1 MITLKDIEKAH
12 DRIRPFIHRT
22 PILTNSSLNELS
34 GAELF
39 FKCENFQKAGSFKI
53 RGATNAVQ
61 LLSQEDLKKG
71 IATTSSG
78 NHGAALSMAVTRR
91 GGKTHVVMPHNTPK
105 IKVENV
111 KRNGGEIVWCE
122 TSQESREGVLEDLV
136 KKNGSEVIHPYNDE
150 RIIGNLGFGK
160 RILNSDKTMMTG
172 FNAFFDYDDI
182 GNARSSLGLEAR
194 NATLDFGYNY
204 YFKIDDGTDEKV
216 LDGYDLRLASQIP
229 YVHWADLF
237 VNSYEWEGRDRDD
250 IKGMKIGSALLLSP
264 TLNLELA
271 FDDKDKDGL
280 EDEWYANIT
289 FVHPPRSGPSLQDG
303 FLSDS
308 AWKEEKDM
316 SGELLTKVNRNNKIV
331 VEFKGLATISRT
343 D

>member
-1 MITLKDIEKAH
+1 MKKVSSVIFTLFLFSSVNAEDISKKVSEYVSNLIPGEG
-12 DRIRPFIHRT
+12 DTEVSIDLRENYEPDYS
-22 PILTNSSLNELS
+22 ILAVREISKTDNGNLFTQFSL
-34 GAELF
+34 F
-39 FKCENFQKAGSFKI
+39 
-53 RGATNAVQ
+53 
-61 LLSQEDLKKG
+61 
-71 IATTSSG
+71 
-78 NHGAALSMAVTRR
+78 
-91 GGKTHVVMPHNTPK
+91 NT
-105 IKVENV
+105 
-111 KRNGGEIVWCE
+111 
-122 TSQESREGVLEDLV
+122 D
-136 KKNGSEVIHPYNDE
+136 KNNDE

>member
-1 MITLKDIEKAH
+1 MKKVLSIIFTLFLFSSVNAEDISKKVSEYVSNIIPGEG
-12 DRIRPFIHRT
+12 DTEVSIDLRENYEPDYS
-22 PILTNSSLNELS
+22 ILAVREISKTDNGNLFTQFSL
-34 GAELF
+34 F
-39 FKCENFQKAGSFKI
+39 
-53 RGATNAVQ
+53 
-61 LLSQEDLKKG
+61 
-71 IATTSSG
+71 
-78 NHGAALSMAVTRR
+78 
-91 GGKTHVVMPHNTPK
+91 NT
-105 IKVENV
+105 
-111 KRNGGEIVWCE
+111 
-122 TSQESREGVLEDLV
+122 D
-136 KKNGSEVIHPYNDE
+136 KNNDE

-229 YVHWADLF
+229 YLHWADLF

>member
-1 MITLKDIEKAH
+1 MKKVLSIFFTLFLFSSVNAEDISKKVSEYVSNIIPGEG
-12 DRIRPFIHRT
+12 DTEVSIDLRENYEPDYS
-22 PILTNSSLNELS
+22 ILAVREISKTDNGNLFTQFSL
-34 GAELF
+34 F
-39 FKCENFQKAGSFKI
+39 
-53 RGATNAVQ
+53 
-61 LLSQEDLKKG
+61 
-71 IATTSSG
+71 
-78 NHGAALSMAVTRR
+78 
-91 GGKTHVVMPHNTPK
+91 NT
-105 IKVENV
+105 
-111 KRNGGEIVWCE
+111 
-122 TSQESREGVLEDLV
+122 D
-136 KKNGSEVIHPYNDE
+136 KNNDE

-194 NATLDFGYNY
+194 NATLYFGYNY

-229 YVHWADLF
+229 YMHWADLF